1 MSNYF
6 IIIIGILSII
16 AFIKLSSMYV
26 YHRKINFLINIGLLI
41 STLIL
46 PDSISAITF
55 ALLIV
60 RLIVWLFGPMED
72 RLDDYYYERYRR
84 AKDSYR
90 RKYEKGDN

>member
-1 MSNYF
+1 MDSYF
-6 IIIIGILSII
+6 IIVIGILSII
-16 AFIKLSSMYV
+16 AFIKLANMYI
-26 YHRKINFLINIGLLI
+26 YNRKANFVINILLLI

-60 RLIVWLFGPMED
+60 RLIIWLFGPMED

-84 AKDSYR
+84 AEDSYR